1 MERKALKAQA
11 RKTLKRSYWLIVI
24 ACLFAAFLGAEYGSS
39 LIAIHTNSGT
49 AQTSVQTDA
58 QTTAEAPGEGY
69 YASGPLDILMEITSG
84 QGSDA
89 RDQVNSNEKAIAA
102 LGRSR
107 GVLSAAL
114 NSFSSG
120 SFILSVADA
129 ATSVIHAQNIVI
141 SILVI
146 VALLGT
152 VAFPLFVVQVF
163 RVVLRRIMLEARIY
177 EKVPLR
183 RFLYP
188 LQSKRWVRMAWT
200 MMVENAYLMLWWLTF
215 VGGIIKTY
223 SYFLVPYIVAE
234 NPNISAN
241 QAISLSRRMMKGHK
255 WECFVAQVSFLGWYL
270 LNGATVGLSGI
281 FYSNGYNAAFF
292 AEYYAYLRAVAKENG
307 IEGAELLCDDYLY
320 VKPSVEQVADVYTDV
335 AQAVASAHAS
345 DTTVAKSTGFVGW
358 LSDWF
363 GITLKQN
370 GRVDA
375 WQQHEAELNNIEK
388 AENILHVQ
396 TYPGRLAPAAMDFR
410 LAKRMNLNPQRSY
423 TVLNLVMMF
432 FIFCFVG
439 WVWEVTLA
447 LITEGMFVNRGTLH
461 GPWLPIYGTGGIII
475 LILLKKLRPH
485 PALLFVGTVVLCGCL
500 EYFSSWY
507 LELTHDGQRWWDYTG
522 YFLNLNGRICAE
534 GLLAFGLGGLA
545 TVYLLAPALDNL
557 LARAHRRIMAVV
569 AIVLLVAYV
578 GDNIYSSIVPNTGA
592 GITDYKGSSSSA
604 GS

>member
-1 MERKALKAQA
+1 
-11 RKTLKRSYWLIVI
+11 
-24 ACLFAAFLGAEYGSS
+24 
-39 LIAIHTNSGT
+39 
-49 AQTSVQTDA
+49 
-58 QTTAEAPGEGY
+58 
-69 YASGPLDILMEITSG
+69 MEIASG
-84 QGSDA
+84 QGSGA

-129 ATSVIHAQNIVI
+129 ATSVIHAQNVVI

-177 EKVPLR
+177 EKMPLR

-241 QAISLSRRMMKGHK
+241 QAISLSRHMMKGHK

-270 LNGATVGLSGI
+270 LDGATVGLSGI

-307 IEGAELLCDDYLY
+307 IEGAE
-320 VKPSVEQVADVYTDV
+320 S
-335 AQAVASAHAS
+335 
-345 DTTVAKSTGFVGW
+345 
-358 LSDWF
+358 
-363 GITLKQN
+363 
-370 GRVDA
+370 
-375 WQQHEAELNNIEK
+375 
-388 AENILHVQ
+388 
-396 TYPGRLAPAAMDFR
+396 
-410 LAKRMNLNPQRSY
+410 
-423 TVLNLVMMF
+423 
-432 FIFCFVG
+432 
-439 WVWEVTLA
+439 
-447 LITEGMFVNRGTLH
+447 
-461 GPWLPIYGTGGIII
+461 
-475 LILLKKLRPH
+475 
-485 PALLFVGTVVLCGCL
+485 
-500 EYFSSWY
+500 
-507 LELTHDGQRWWDYTG
+507 
-522 YFLNLNGRICAE
+522 
-534 GLLAFGLGGLA
+534 
-545 TVYLLAPALDNL
+545 
-557 LARAHRRIMAVV
+557 
-569 AIVLLVAYV
+569 
-578 GDNIYSSIVPNTGA
+578 
-592 GITDYKGSSSSA
+592 
-604 GS
+604 

>member
-1 MERKALKAQA
+1 M
-11 RKTLKRSYWLIVI
+11 
-24 ACLFAAFLGAEYGSS
+24 AFLGAEYGSS

-69 YASGPLDILMEITSG
+69 YASGPLDILMEIASG

-241 QAISLSRRMMKGHK
+241 QAISLSRRIMKGHK
-255 WECFVAQVSFLGWYL
+255 WECFVAQVSFLVWYL

-604 GS
+604 ES

>member
-1 MERKALKAQA
+1 
-11 RKTLKRSYWLIVI
+11 
-24 ACLFAAFLGAEYGSS
+24 
-39 LIAIHTNSGT
+39 
-49 AQTSVQTDA
+49 
-58 QTTAEAPGEGY
+58 
-69 YASGPLDILMEITSG
+69 MEITSG

-129 ATSVIHAQNIVI
+129 ATSVIHAQNTVI

-307 IEGAELLCDDYLY
+307 IEGA
-320 VKPSVEQVADVYTDV
+320 
-335 AQAVASAHAS
+335 
-345 DTTVAKSTGFVGW
+345 
-358 LSDWF
+358 
-363 GITLKQN
+363 
-370 GRVDA
+370 
-375 WQQHEAELNNIEK
+375 
-388 AENILHVQ
+388 
-396 TYPGRLAPAAMDFR
+396 
-410 LAKRMNLNPQRSY
+410 
-423 TVLNLVMMF
+423 
-432 FIFCFVG
+432 
-439 WVWEVTLA
+439 
-447 LITEGMFVNRGTLH
+447 
-461 GPWLPIYGTGGIII
+461 
-475 LILLKKLRPH
+475 
-485 PALLFVGTVVLCGCL
+485 
-500 EYFSSWY
+500 
-507 LELTHDGQRWWDYTG
+507 
-522 YFLNLNGRICAE
+522 
-534 GLLAFGLGGLA
+534 
-545 TVYLLAPALDNL
+545 
-557 LARAHRRIMAVV
+557 
-569 AIVLLVAYV
+569 
-578 GDNIYSSIVPNTGA
+578 
-592 GITDYKGSSSSA
+592 GS
-604 GS
+604 